1 MLPTVTAMFYALL
14 TLMPLRR
21 TRSTLKIVKMLLAA
35 KVGILVILEN
45 GGNAPQGTILVMVSV
60 ADIMAQRKMML
71 EACENLAR

>member
-1 MLPTVTAMFYALL
+1 MLLTVTMMFLAFFR
-14 TLMPLRR
+14 LMQLRK
-21 TRSTLKIVKMLLAA
+21 TRNTLKIVKMLLAA

-71 EACENLAR
+71 DACENLAR